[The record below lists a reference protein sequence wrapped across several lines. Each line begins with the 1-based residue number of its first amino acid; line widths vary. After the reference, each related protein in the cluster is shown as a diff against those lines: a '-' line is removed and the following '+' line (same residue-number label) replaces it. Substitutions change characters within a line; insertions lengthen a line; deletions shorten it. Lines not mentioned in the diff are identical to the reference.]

1 MRLTEQENA
10 IDIVPLIST
19 KLLMKSFIIY
29 KMVGSRREKLSG
41 FPAGCK
47 SISKR
52 LENSVSACRGPQI
65 ECHRPL
71 PLGSAL
77 FNTVINGIQ
86 VDLRG
91 MCIRIFN
98 DTGGKG
104 Y

>member
-1 MRLTEQENA
+1 MDSQLVVNLY
-10 IDIVPLIST
+10 P
-19 KLLMKSFIIY
+19 KGLMS
-29 KMVGSRREKLSG
+29 
-41 FPAGCK
+41 
-47 SISKR
+47 
-52 LENSVSACRGPQI
+52 NSVIACRGPQI

-77 FNTVINGIQ
+77 FNSVINGIQ

-91 MCIRIFN
+91 MCIRMFN